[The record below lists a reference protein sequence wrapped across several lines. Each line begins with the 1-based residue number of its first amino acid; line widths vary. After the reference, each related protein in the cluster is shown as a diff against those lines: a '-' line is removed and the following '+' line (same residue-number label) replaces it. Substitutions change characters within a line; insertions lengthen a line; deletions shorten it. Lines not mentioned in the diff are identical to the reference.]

1 MGVFGWGDSNVRLAR
16 NEWSAQVTTLE
27 SGSERLLMSSA
38 KDDVTRELLEEML
51 KQIAEARA
59 RQHDASRDVLLD
71 FDMGG
76 VRCILVRSET
86 RAAREQLTPR
96 ERDIARYVAL
106 GRSNKEIASTLAI
119 STWTVAGYLRR
130 IYAKLDVNC
139 RAEMVAKILG
149 AEGGP

>member
-1 MGVFGWGDSNVRLAR
+1 MN
-16 NEWSAQVTTLE
+16 SAP
-27 SGSERLLMSSA
+27 
-38 KDDVTRELLEEML
+38 DDDPLHEAEVTRELVEEMVR
-51 KQIAEARA
+51 QIAAARA
-59 RQHDASRDVLLD
+59 RHRNAARDVLLD

-130 IYAKLDVNC
+130 IYAKLDVGC
-139 RAEMVAKILG
+139 RAEMVAKLLG
-149 AEGGP
+149 PE